1 MAAHGKEVCILA
13 YNKDTDYAALMQQ
26 AAASGDYKLAAQ
38 LEQQRNEKI
47 AGEGMNYSTTSKY
60 SQYLDEPKTYTGSS
74 TGIGVHT
81 TDQQSIKDQMN
92 ANSIAWATA
101 DEATRAQLA
110 AQNQMLGA
118 QLGGSV
124 AFDSETG
131 YWSGEAEKP
140 KTETSAPT
148 FDYSYYQN
156 SQPTFESN
164 YSAQIDEL
172 LNKILNRDSFSY
184 NAQEDPLYQQYASA
198 YEREGQRAMNDTL
211 AAAAASAGGM
221 NSYAISAAQQAQ
233 NYYGAQ
239 LGDKIPELYQL
250 AYQMYLDDID
260 MQVQD
265 LGLVQQMDDTQY
277 GRYRDTMS
285 DWRDDRDF
293 AYGAY
298 RDDVGDYQWQLG
310 FDYNTGRDTISD
322 GRYENE
328 TAYNRALNF
337 LNAGVM
343 PDSSVLTAAGIS
355 PSEAERVLASVQ
367 LASGGSTSSAGS
379 SSSSSGGGGTDYTN
393 GGMSKEEIMAIQ
405 KELGV
410 TVDGLWGPKT
420 QAAYEAKYGTSTP
433 TSDPLASLLGGGD
446 NGGGAEL
453 EVDMASVSAL
463 GYGPISAERL
473 AELEESGEIESYE
486 EGGKIKFRKVSAPKS
501 SAWAS
506 NIFAY

>member
-1 MAAHGKEVCILA
+1 
-13 YNKDTDYAALMQQ
+13 MQQ

-47 AGEGMNYSTTSKY
+47 AGEGMNYTTTNKY

-148 FDYSYYQN
+148 FDYSYYQD
-156 SQPTFESN
+156 SKPTYESS

-172 LNKILNRDSFSY
+172 LNQILNRDSFSY
-184 NAQEDPLYQQYASA
+184 NAQEDPLYQQYAST

-239 LGDKIPELYQL
+239 LGDKVPELYQL

-260 MQVQD
+260 RQVQD
-265 LGLVQQMDDTQY
+265 FGLVQQMDDTQY
-277 GRYRDTMS
+277 GRYRDTMG

-310 FDYNTGRDTISD
+310 FDYGTGRDTIADS
-322 GRYENE
+322 RYDSE
-328 TAYNRALNF
+328 TAYDRALSF

-343 PDSSVLTAAGIS
+343 PESSVLAAAGIS
-355 PSEAERVLASVQ
+355 PSEAERVIASLQ
-367 LASGGSTSSAGS
+367 LESAAGG
-379 SSSSSGGGGTDYTN
+379 SSSGGGGGGGDTDYTN

-405 KELGV
+405 RELGV
-410 TVDGLWGPKT
+410 TADGLWGPKT
-420 QAAYEAKYGTSTP
+420 QAAYEAKYGDGTP
-433 TSDPLASLLGGGD
+433 TSDPLAGLLGGGD
-446 NGGGAEL
+446 DPEEEGGAEL
-453 EVDMASVSAL
+453 NWDSINDLGLGPRSASFVLELKQAGGVVEDGNGNVSWAPGWNAL
-463 GYGPISAERL
+463 NYKERL
-473 AELEESGEIESYE
+473 KAAQSGLPYTSVTAGLFKY
-486 EGGKIKFRKVSAPKS
+486 
-501 SAWAS
+501 
-506 NIFAY
+506 